1 MKGHGGMDL
10 IVEQILARRISQNFS
25 NSLKKSIY
33 TRSTLPGN
41 NADLKRIEEDDR
53 IIEYKY
59 KNGKMLT
66 SSIITEGFIQ
76 SCTEIFK
83 CDKINFIFGGEEEL
97 ESLLSLIFYSVSRLA
112 FIYDLDAG
120 RKGPKPRIRAKD
132 KRDIMLQRSLCNLFS
147 FSAEYCIKRQNLT
160 DLKISEMVF
169 YEYVEGEIRFFGQN
183 FLPLDAILN
192 NDNLEDLFYI
202 SIPFNEIFRFF
213 WAFIKEKFTQS
224 FKNKIIKYLVTVPP
238 GSKEKP
244 IKFHELSQRIND
256 WLYEDVANIIIPDV
270 ISRLENNQIFSL
282 GLIVKNLVDAR
293 CRLFKDYSNVQPD
306 SIINAEIVKTSF
318 INGEEYEEQFIAKEE
333 ISCRELYSKI
343 HEVNKSGCD
352 LRIDYR
358 IENNKKAINFFAK
371 NILKDIEVLCESL
384 TGIQKTFLNTVSIE
398 MEETILNI

>member
-1 MKGHGGMDL
+1 MKGHGGMDI
-10 IVEQILARRISQNFS
+10 IVEQILVRRISQNFS
-25 NSLKKSIY
+25 NCLKKSIY
-33 TRSTLPGN
+33 KRSTFPGN

-59 KNGKMLT
+59 KNGKMST

-83 CDKINFIFGGEEEL
+83 CDKIDFIFGGEEEL
-97 ESLLSLIFYSVSRLA
+97 ESLLYLIFYSSSRLA
-112 FIYDLDAG
+112 FIHDLDAG
-120 RKGPKPRIRAKD
+120 RKGAKPRIRAKD

-147 FSAEYCIKRQNLT
+147 FSAEYCTKRQNLAE
-160 DLKISEMVF
+160 LKVSEMAF
-169 YEYVEGEIRFFGQN
+169 YEYVDGEIRFFGQN
-183 FLPLDAILN
+183 FVPIDAILN
-192 NDNLEDLFYI
+192 TDNFEDLFYI

-213 WAFIKEKFTQS
+213 WAFIKDKFTLS
-224 FKNKIIKYLVTVPP
+224 FKHKIIKYLVTVPP

-282 GLIVKNLVDAR
+282 GLIVKNLLEAR
-293 CRLFKDYSNVQPD
+293 RRLFKDYSNVQQD
-306 SIINAEIVKTSF
+306 SIINAKIVKTSF
-318 INGEEYEEQFIAKEE
+318 INGEEYEEQFIAEEE
-333 ISCRELYSKI
+333 ISCGDLYSKLDEI
-343 HEVNKSGCD
+343 NKHGYD

-358 IENNKKAINFFAK
+358 IENNKRAINFFAK
-371 NILKDIEVLCESL
+371 SILQDIEALCESL
-384 TGIQKTFLNTVSIE
+384 TSIQKTFLNTVSIE